1 MDRNRL
7 RDKSGDAV
15 NAILSASGMNFSKLI
30 RRLADFFV
38 FILGRHISGFCQ
50 LTHIRVFA

>member
-7 RDKSGDAV
+7 SGKCGDAV

-30 RRLADFFV
+30 RRLADFFA
-38 FILGRHISGFCQ
+38 FILDRNISGFCP
-50 LTHIRVFA
+50 LHPARAFA